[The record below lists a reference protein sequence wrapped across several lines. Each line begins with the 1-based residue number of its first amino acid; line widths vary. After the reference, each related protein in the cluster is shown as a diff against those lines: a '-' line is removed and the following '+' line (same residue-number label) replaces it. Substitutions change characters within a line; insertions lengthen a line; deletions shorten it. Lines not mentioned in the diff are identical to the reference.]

1 MKPEGPRP
9 GRRRRLR
16 VRWKEWKHCPTRRRN
31 LRAMGIPEREA
42 GGWAASRK
50 GYWRVARSWVLAR
63 ALPNAYWRELGLQG
77 SAIPTAV
84 SGMRREPP
92 GGDPHAGWCGRGGG
106 EPRPY
111 PI

>member
-1 MKPEGPRP
+1 
-9 GRRRRLR
+9 
-16 VRWKEWKHCPTRRRN
+16 
-31 LRAMGIPEREA
+31 MGIPEREA
-42 GGWAASRK
+42 REWGTSRK